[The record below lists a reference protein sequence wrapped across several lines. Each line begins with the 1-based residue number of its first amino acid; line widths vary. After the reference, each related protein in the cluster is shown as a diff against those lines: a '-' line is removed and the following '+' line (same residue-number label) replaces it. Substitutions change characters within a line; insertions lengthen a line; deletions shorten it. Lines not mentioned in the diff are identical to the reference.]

1 MIDGPYSVP
10 AAPGV
15 PATGLMAGVLCAFS
29 VPVVRGPAALPPAQ
43 GVAAMNAI
51 DAAAMTPA
59 FLAVF
64 AGAGGVCAVTAVV
77 TFVRRAAGP
86 GKGLAREERQKALS
100 PTLRAWSA
108 GRIVSGGV
116 CRPDDARPVAPDARK
131 TAMAD
136 PRGFMTTPRQEWPRR
151 PVEERVR
158 DWNEVYVPGALLP
171 VVGKQADRC
180 MDCGI
185 PFCHHACPLGN
196 LIPEWND
203 LVSRED
209 WRAASDR
216 LHATNNFPE
225 FTGRLCPAPCEAGCV
240 LAINQ
245 PAVTI
250 KNVECAIADRAWE
263 DGSTRPRP
271 PERLSERTVAVIGSG
286 PAGLAAAQ
294 QLTRAGHTVTVY
306 EKNDRLGGL
315 MRYGIPEFKME
326 KHHLERRLEQ
336 MRAEG
341 TAFRTSAAVGRDV
354 GAVEL
359 RSRYDAVVVATGAT
373 AWRELPV
380 PGRELRGVHQ
390 AMEYLPLA
398 NRVREGDLEASP
410 LSAAGKHVVIV
421 GGGDTGADCLGTA
434 VREGAASVTQ
444 LDIYAQPG
452 TERDEDAEP
461 WPTYPKLYRLSAA
474 HEEARDL
481 RTAPAA
487 DADARLFAAS
497 TLRFAGDADGHVRE
511 LHLTEVDAQRRP
523 VPGTGRTLPADLV
536 LLALGFSGP
545 DRRDGLIG
553 QLGLTLEPRGTIAR
567 DAGFATDVPGV
578 FAAGDAAR
586 GQSLIVWAI
595 AEGRAVAAAVDR
607 YLTGSSALPA
617 PISAHDRPMTV

>member
-1 MIDGPYSVP
+1 
-10 AAPGV
+10 
-15 PATGLMAGVLCAFS
+15 
-29 VPVVRGPAALPPAQ
+29 
-43 GVAAMNAI
+43 
-51 DAAAMTPA
+51 
-59 FLAVF
+59 
-64 AGAGGVCAVTAVV
+64 
-77 TFVRRAAGP
+77 
-86 GKGLAREERQKALS
+86 
-100 PTLRAWSA
+100 
-108 GRIVSGGV
+108 
-116 CRPDDARPVAPDARK
+116 
-131 TAMAD
+131 MAD
-136 PRGFMTTPRQEWPRR
+136 PKGFMTTPREEWPRR
-151 PVEERVR
+151 PVGERVR
-158 DWNEVYVPGALLP
+158 DWHEVYVPGALLP
-171 VVGKQADRC
+171 IIGGQADRC
-180 MDCGI
+180 MDCGV

-203 LVSRED
+203 LVARDD
-209 WRAASDR
+209 WRSAADR

-225 FTGRLCPAPCEAGCV
+225 YTGRLCPAPCEAGCV

-263 DGSTRPRP
+263 EGWAP
-271 PERLSERTVAVIGSG
+271 PCPPDRLSGRTVAVIGSG
-286 PAGLAAAQ
+286 PTGLAAAQ
-294 QLTRAGHTVTVY
+294 QLTRAGHTVAVY
-306 EKNDRLGGL
+306 EKDDRLGGL

-341 TAFRTSAAVGRDV
+341 TRFRTSTAVGRDV
-354 GAVEL
+354 DAAGL
-359 RSRYDAVVVATGAT
+359 RARYDAVVIATGAT

-380 PGRELRGVHQ
+380 PGRELAGVHQ

-398 NRVREGDLEASP
+398 NRVCAGDLETSP

-434 VREGAASVTQ
+434 VRDGAASVTQ

-452 TERDEDAEP
+452 TERDEDTEP
-461 WPTYPKLYRLSAA
+461 WPTYPRVYRLSAA
-474 HEEARDL
+474 HEEAAAL

-497 TLRFAGDADGHVRE
+497 TLRLTGDAEGRVRA
-511 LHLTEVDAQRRP
+511 LHLVEVDERRRP
-523 VPGTGRTLPADLV
+523 LPGAVRTLPADLV

-545 DRRDGLIG
+545 DREDGIVD
-553 QLGLTLEPRGTIAR
+553 QLGLALDPRGTIAR
-567 DAGFATDVPGV
+567 DEGFATNVPGV

-607 YLTGSSALPA
+607 HLTGSTRLPA
-617 PISAHDRPMTV
+617 PIGPYDRPMSV